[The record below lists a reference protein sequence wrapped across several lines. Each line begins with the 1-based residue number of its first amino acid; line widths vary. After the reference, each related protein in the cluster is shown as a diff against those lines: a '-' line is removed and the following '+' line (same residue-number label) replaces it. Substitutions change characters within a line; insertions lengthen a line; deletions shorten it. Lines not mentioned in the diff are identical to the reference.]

1 MSDEYPSPSILDVRR
16 LMGANRFGPREG
28 AVLEVSGASAHRVAQ
43 WRVEVLRLAAEL
55 GWTEAVTAVRFA
67 DGGEAHLF
75 LSAPVDQLMTAT
87 AVGELAWVR
96 AARDAAELPGAEA
109 ALRAQAAAEQDPAF
123 AELRAAARRAG
134 RNTAFD
140 DDTLILG
147 GGVGVQCVPRLSA
160 GAVAQADG
168 DDHLPHADAA
178 WPAAVSQSHDIPL
191 ALVTGSNGKTTT
203 TRLVAAML
211 QAAGLTAGICGTDGV
226 VIGGETLVGGD
237 YSGPDG
243 ARRVLRDPRVQGAV
257 LETARGGILRRGLA
271 VTRADAAIVTNIQ
284 ADHFGEY
291 GIRTL
296 EELAEVK
303 LVVAHAVRPGG
314 MLVLN
319 AADPTL
325 RSLAE
330 TAPLDPEAEIGWFL
344 VETSPVPPEGDPA
357 REAYVCIGMHLA
369 LGGTACVARDGMIVL
384 LQGATERPLVAL
396 RDVPITLGGAARH
409 NVANALGAVLV
420 ARALGVPESAIIL
433 SLQQFGRSAAENR
446 GRFEVHQRGG
456 ATLVVDY
463 AHNPAGIAALC
474 EAARA
479 LPARRRCIVIGQAGN
494 RDDTALR
501 ALARAAWETIP
512 LDKVILKRMAMHTRG
527 RPLGE
532 TEAILADELQRCG
545 APAEAVE
552 VVESEL
558 AAVQRAVAW
567 AEPGDLVLLTVHADR
582 SGVLAWLETVT

>member
-28 AVLEVSGASAHRVAQ
+28 AVLEVQGATAHRVAQ
-43 WRVEVLRLAAEL
+43 WRVEAQRLAQAL
-55 GWTEAVTAVRFA
+55 GWTETVTAVRFA
-67 DGGEAHLF
+67 DGDEAHLF
-75 LSAPVDQLMTAT
+75 VSAPIDQLMTAT

-96 AARDAAELPGAEA
+96 AARDAAEAPGAES
-109 ALRAQAAAEQDPAF
+109 ALHAQAAAERDPAF
-123 AELRAAARRAG
+123 AELRAAARAAG

-140 DDTLILG
+140 DEVLILG
-147 GGVGVQCVPRLSA
+147 GGA
-160 GAVAQADG
+160 GARCVARGTAGALAD
-168 DDHLPHADAA
+168 
-178 WPAAVSQSHDIPL
+178 SHDIPL

-211 QAAGLTAGICGTDGV
+211 RAAGLVPGLCGTDGV
-226 VIGGETLVGGD
+226 VVDGETLAAGD

-303 LVVAHAVRPGG
+303 LVVAQAVRPGG

-319 AADPTL
+319 AADSVL
-325 RSLAE
+325 RQLAE
-330 TAPLDPEAEIGWFL
+330 TASLDPEAEIGWFH
-344 VETSPVPPEGDPA
+344 VEASPVPPEGDPA
-357 REAYVCIGMHLA
+357 REAYVCIGMHVA
-369 LGGTACVARDGMIVL
+369 LGGTACVARDGMILL
-384 LQGATERPLVAL
+384 LQGDTERPLLAL
-396 RDVPITLGGAARH
+396 REVPITLNGAARH

-420 ARALGVPESAIIL
+420 ARALGVPESAIIAG
-433 SLQQFGRSAAENR
+433 LQQFGRSAAENR

-479 LPARRRCIVIGQAGN
+479 LPARRRCLVIGQAGN
-494 RDDTALR
+494 RDDAALR
-501 ALARAAWETIP
+501 ALARTAWEAIP
-512 LDKVILKRMAMHTRG
+512 LDKVILKRMALHTRG

-532 TEAILADELQRCG
+532 IEAILADELHRCG
-545 APAEAVE
+545 APAGAVE
-552 VVESEL
+552 VAESEL

-582 SGVLAWLETVT
+582 AGVLQWLEADAASAPASGQVTPPPPR